1 MDPLR
6 AGDPSQV
13 GDYRLLGRL
22 GAGGMGQVYLGA
34 TPGGRLVAVKVIRAE
49 ATEDPEYRRRFA
61 REVQAARSVGGFHT
75 AHVVDAAPDADPP
88 WMVTAFVPGP
98 SLSAMVS
105 QDGPLTVAA
114 ATALGAALA
123 EGLMAIHRCGLV
135 HRDLKPGNII
145 MAADGPRI
153 IDFGIARP
161 VGASALT
168 ERGTLVGTYPYMSPE
183 QFSGAQVTPNSD
195 VFALGCVLAFAVTGR
210 APFDGETAYQI
221 MYRVLESA
229 PDLGDVA
236 AGPFRAVVEQ
246 CLAKKPEQRPFLAG
260 VLAAFGAAGP
270 ALVPAVP
277 PVPPAPPPEVALPEV
292 APPEVVRPDD
302 ALPEDA
308 VTGQEPSE
316 NNEIVTIAQVA
327 NASPGSVVIQIAG
340 NAKIGDGRITLLR

>member
-6 AGDPSQV
+6 AGDPGQV

-34 TPGGRLVAVKVIRAE
+34 TPGGRLVAVKVIRGE

-75 AHVVDAAPDADPP
+75 AHVVDADPDADPP

-98 SLSAMVS
+98 PLSALVS
-105 QDGPLTVAA
+105 RDGPLTVAA

-161 VGASALT
+161 VGASTLT
-168 ERGTLVGTYPYMSPE
+168 ERDTLVGTYPYMSPE
-183 QFSGAQVTPNSD
+183 QFSGVDITPSSD

-210 APFDGETAYQI
+210 APFEGETAYQI

-229 PDLGDVA
+229 PDLGEVA
-236 AGPFRAVVEQ
+236 GGPFRAVVEQ
-246 CLAKKPEQRPFLAG
+246 CLAKKPEQRPFLGA
-260 VLAAFGAAGP
+260 VLTAFGAAGP
-270 ALVPAVP
+270 APVPAVS
-277 PVPPAPPPEVALPEV
+277 PAPA
-292 APPEVVRPDD
+292 APAAPAAPG
-302 ALPEDA
+302 PI
-308 VTGQEPSE
+308 TGQESSE
-316 NNEIVTIAQVA
+316 NNESVTITQVA

-340 NAKIGDGRITLLR
+340 NAKIGDGA